1 MTRWNGRLPV
11 LGALA
16 LAGLLV
22 ATGCARRTQTTT
34 SPELAPTPAPVA
46 AATPAP
52 APVATPEPAAPAPTP
67 APVAAAPTPAP
78 LAPEPVAPAPAPA
91 PIAAAP
97 TPAPAAPAPTPAP
110 VAPAPVT
117 ERRARLDVV
126 YFDFDKADL
135 RADARA
141 VLEANAEWLRR
152 NPSARVQVEGHCDE
166 RGSVQ
171 YNLALG
177 ERRAES
183 AKRYLES
190 LGVASSRLSTIS
202 YGEERPAD
210 PRSIEEAW
218 AKNRRAEFI
227 VTAQ

>member
-1 MTRWNGRLPV
+1 MIRWNGRPSA
-11 LGALA
+11 LGAIVLI
-16 LAGLLV
+16 GLLA

-52 APVATPEPAAPAPTP
+52 TPEAAPAPVASAPTPAPVAPAPMSPAPTP
-67 APVAAAPTPAP
+67 APVVVAPTPAP
-78 LAPEPVAPAPAPA
+78 P
-91 PIAAAP
+91 
-97 TPAPAAPAPTPAP
+97 
-110 VAPAPVT
+110 APAPVT
-117 ERRARLDVV
+117 ERRARLDTV

-141 VLEANAEWLRR
+141 TLEANAEWLRR

-183 AKRYLES
+183 AKRYLQS
-190 LGVASSRLSTIS
+190 LGVSGARVSTIS
-202 YGEERPAD
+202 YGEERPVD
-210 PRSIEEAW
+210 PGHGEDAW
-218 AKNRRAEFI
+218 ARNRRAEFV